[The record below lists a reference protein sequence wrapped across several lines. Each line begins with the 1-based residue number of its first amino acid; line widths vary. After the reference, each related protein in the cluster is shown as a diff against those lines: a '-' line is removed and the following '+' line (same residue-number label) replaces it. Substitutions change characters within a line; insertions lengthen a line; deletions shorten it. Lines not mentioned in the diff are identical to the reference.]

1 MNPNFQQQ
9 LAELI
14 QHNQQNPNNQMF
26 FLINATNDNFFTLYI
41 INILI
46 IIKLKQKC

>member
-26 FLINATNDNFFTLYI
+26 FLINGTNDNFLHYI
-41 INILI
+41 LLI
-46 IIKLKQKC
+46 YLLL